1 MLFDVMT
8 ETPHQY
14 YIKPSNQQLKF
25 EMFTSSFLRDLRA
38 VK

>member
-14 YIKPSNQQLKF
+14 YIKSSNQQLKF
-25 EMFTSSFLRDLRA
+25 EMSTSSFLRDLHA